1 MVLSL
6 YNVSDF
12 VRFLMPLINNCQKM
26 NAVMLSQLELLFIEL
41 STPRSLCHIHR
52 KSVSEGECPVIRAP
66 DFDVYIV
73 IYRKLIRV
81 DEGHGFAL

>member
-1 MVLSL
+1 MSENECCHVKPA
-6 YNVSDF
+6 
-12 VRFLMPLINNCQKM
+12 RALIHW
-26 NAVMLSQLELLFIEL
+26 AVHALGASAIY
-41 STPRSLCHIHR
+41 RVHR

-73 IYRKLIRV
+73 IYRKSLRV